1 MKDSFSD
8 ITPNLSTA
16 LDVTLEPNEIY
27 LKE

>member
-1 MKDSFSD
+1 MSDSFSD

-16 LDVTLEPNEIY
+16 LDVRLEPDEIL